1 MRAGLRGEMAAR
13 AEGRP
18 SFSLPSRSTPCWA
31 VPKSCRTWP
40 HRSTAAFPR
49 RADQITIAC
58 LRTAVQA
65 HPARG
70 GPASTFHVTDL
81 PVGRISRRCLFACYL
96 GLTRPSL
103 AIRLCQF
110 RTGRPA
116 AVDQN
121 TRTTR
126 PMAAQ
131 DQRFSDLERSLADA
145 ARLIGESKREI
156 KRSQGLLQDQEF
168 RTGAAANPGPRG
180 SDDGD
185 RGSVVRERS

>member
-1 MRAGLRGEMAAR
+1 MEDHVRAGLSGEMAAR

-18 SFSLPSRSTPCWA
+18 SFSLPSRPTPCWA

-49 RADQITIAC
+49 RADQITFASGRPYRPVRLEAVPLQPFM
-58 LRTAVQA
+58 LRTC
-65 HPARG
+65 RW
-70 GPASTFHVTDL
+70 
-81 PVGRISRRCLFACYL
+81 GRISRPCLFACFL
-96 GLTRPSL
+96 GLTPPSL

-110 RTGRPA
+110 GTGRHA

-126 PMAAQ
+126 QMAAQ
-131 DQRFSDLERSLADA
+131 DQRFSELERSLADA

-168 RTGAAANPGPRG
+168 RTRAAANPGQTWSPEG
-180 SDDGD
+180 S
-185 RGSVVRERS
+185 